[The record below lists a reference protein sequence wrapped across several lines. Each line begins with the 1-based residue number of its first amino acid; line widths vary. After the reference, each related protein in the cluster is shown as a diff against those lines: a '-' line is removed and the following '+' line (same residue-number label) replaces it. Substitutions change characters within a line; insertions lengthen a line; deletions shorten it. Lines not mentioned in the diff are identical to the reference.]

1 MPNGL
6 RIKAAGT
13 SALGSLITRHSI
25 RPTRLGRF
33 ARQVAARIMAD
44 AAVRKLEETFVQ
56 NGNGSKYGA
65 DVRGGIL
72 ERFKRIDSEVP
83 IKTSPS
89 DGLFMAEA
97 LLTLECAGAVVECG
111 CFSGGSTAKLSI
123 LARISGRELL
133 AFDSFEG
140 LPAAD
145 AYETEKIKTRQRLS
159 FVATRPW
166 RAGQYAAELPLVRDN
181 VERYGELSVCRF
193 VKGWFKDTLA
203 DSLPEP
209 IAFAFADVDLPSSA
223 RECLLHIWPRLA
235 NGGIFFSHDVG
246 SIKVLQALAGEQLWK
261 DVFHEHPPIFFGA
274 GYGMGDASRQ
284 LGFAV
289 KGPVTPDYI
298 KSLTFE
304 K

>member
-1 MPNGL
+1 MLNPL
-6 RIKAAGT
+6 RIKAASA
-13 SALGSLITRHSI
+13 SALEFLIVRQST
-25 RPTRLGRF
+25 RPTGMGRF
-33 ARQVAARIMAD
+33 ARRMAARITAEG
-44 AAVRKLEETFVQ
+44 AVRKCEEIFVQ

-65 DVRGGIL
+65 AVRAAML
-72 ERFKRIDSEVP
+72 ERFKRIDREVP
-83 IKTSPS
+83 IKTSQT

-97 LLTLECAGAVVECG
+97 MLSLECPGAVVECG

-123 LARISGRELL
+123 VARTTGRELL
-133 AFDSFEG
+133 AFDSFQG
-140 LPAAD
+140 LPAVD
-145 AYETEKIKTRQRLS
+145 AYETQKIKTRQPMS

-166 RAGQYAAELPLVRDN
+166 RAGQYAAGLPLVRDH
-181 VERYGELSVCRF
+181 VERFGELSVCRF
-193 VKGWFKDTLA
+193 VEGWFSDTLA
-203 DSLPEP
+203 KSLPEP

-235 NGGIFFSHDVG
+235 QGGIFFSHDVG
-246 SIKVLQALAGEQLWK
+246 SIKVLQALASEQLWK
-261 DVFHEHPPIFFGA
+261 HAFHEHPPIIFGA
-274 GYGMGDASRQ
+274 GYGMSDASRQ